1 MYGEWRNDLRKVIA
15 REWRID
21 LRNMVKRGEVV
32 SMDERPPVDA
42 R

>member
-1 MYGEWRNDLRKVIA
+1 VYGEWRNDLHKVIA

-21 LRNMVKRGEVV
+21 LRKMVKR
-32 SMDERPPVDA
+32 VDA